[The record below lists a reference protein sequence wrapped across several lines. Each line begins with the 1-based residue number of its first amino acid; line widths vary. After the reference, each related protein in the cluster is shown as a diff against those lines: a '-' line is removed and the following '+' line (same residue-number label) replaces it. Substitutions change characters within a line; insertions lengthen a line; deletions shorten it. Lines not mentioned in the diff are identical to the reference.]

1 MEGRRLAG
9 TMPQAAAT
17 VAGRA
22 SVAACA
28 AAAVSARRALALLCL
43 IDLQRA
49 ALEVDAVE
57 RLHGATGIGIG
68 HLDEA
73 EAAQATGLAI
83 GDQGNLIDGAVLREK
98 STDAI
103 IGSREGKISNK

>member
-1 MEGRRLAG
+1 
-9 TMPQAAAT
+9 MPHAAAR

-22 SVAACA
+22 SVAARA

-43 IDLQRA
+43 IDLERA
-49 ALEVDAVE
+49 ALEVGAIE

-68 HLDEA
+68 HFDEA
-73 EAAQATGLAI
+73 EAAQAAGLAI
-83 GDQGNLIDGAVLREK
+83 GDQGNLIDGAMLREQ

-103 IGSREGKISNK
+103 IGRREGKISNK